1 MKNDQGFL
9 PNRLNK
15 YAIRKFTVGT
25 ASLLI
30 GATLVFG
37 VSNEAQADELATIK
51 TDEKTD
57 NSDKGEALDVEDIK
71 GVENN
76 NEATNSTE
84 SRTTDTEEKFEN
96 TELERKERKQDT
108 TSNEISTIETKNE
121 EKSNQEVIDNEEK
134 QPAQVENDIDE
145 VSKETTHATET
156 KNEKN
161 SNQEKV
167 IDNEEKQSA
176 QVERDIDETSK
187 ETTQET
193 TNENDINNNASQK
206 ETSESETSFNNN
218 VNKKSPSESPKKEIT
233 NKTSSTASSEDK
245 EASAKLDSKAHTTE
259 KTKDPSN
266 NSKQAASQ
274 ENIKQSIE
282 KANATEA
289 NEEKITDKKDNA
301 QSKLTEEL
309 SKNDNKEA
317 TIKNYLN
324 SQLPNEETQAI
335 LNDTDIDYK
344 NATDEEINTEILKA
358 SVIQLANQQDN
369 VKTLATSKRTR
380 LRSMA
385 TPTALSAAVEQNEE
399 VEKSLGY
406 MDNYTFASLIFDPKH
421 LDSQDMLDS
430 NVIPFD
436 IHSYMSGANSG
447 NRYKIDLKL
456 DPIISKHVTKIT
468 ANPSGRKNPVEFIR
482 LHDENGKLTNTWEVN
497 FIRANGGLFG
507 GAEIL
512 SQYTATNGKI
522 ELDDTVGNIL
532 NEAGNLDNNKLNY
545 QIFVR
550 DSINNKI
557 VRTSES
563 SGYLLTTADDD
574 LVQLESNVS
583 DEDKNVFKA
592 SSGSATYD
600 DAPGEHGG
608 FIIDQQIMKNGTFT
622 YGKTKSKQWS
632 YNYQIDKDLLPYI
645 ESVELHTYDYKGLSG
660 FDKSYHSEDKVANIQ
675 LDSNGNGMIT
685 SDNLNKL
692 IEFNNGLPETVG
704 VRIVIKLNQS
714 VNNILTKD
722 AQYDNQGNL
731 IRETTK
737 QKDDFTFAGYLTDS
751 DGQLI
756 NHTLGT
762 STLALQDYDKDGLLD
777 RYERQ
782 VALSDPE
789 NEDTDGDGKN
799 DGDEVINYKTSPLV
813 GKPQAADITNEDTV
827 VTGSVP
833 LKEGA
838 ATQTAKVINENGKVI
853 GSATVNAD
861 GKFNVSIP
869 QSPEGTYTIAIDS
882 PNYENDEVNTFNIID
897 LSKVPVPSIN
907 PVDDNDTEIHV
918 NGTAGATVTVRDN
931 NNNEIGSVQIPDD
944 GSSATITL
952 NQPLPAG
959 TVLTAIASK
968 DSKISEKS
976 GQIIVTDETA
986 PDAPVINL
994 VASNDTQV
1002 TGTAEPNSTV
1012 TIGFPGGG
1020 KISVK
1025 ADNQGDY
1032 TADIPSGVILK
1043 GGEVFKAVSIDEA
1056 GNESIVATTTV
1067 ADKTAPDA
1075 PTLEN
1080 VTSNSNQVTGQAEAN
1095 ATVKVTFPSGAI
1107 VETTADQNGVYTVV
1121 IPENEGLKGGETIE
1135 ATATDVAGNVSES
1148 GSTDV
1153 IDKTAPD
1160 TPQISHVTSV
1170 STEVTGKVEANAT
1183 VKITFPSGAIAET
1196 IADEDGN
1203 FTVAIPESENLQ
1215 GKETISATATDTTGN
1230 VSQPSSTTVT
1240 DETAPAPPI
1249 VNSVT
1254 SEDAQITGEAEP
1266 NTTVTIKFPNGETA
1280 TGETDAD
1287 GKYVVTIPN
1296 EIDLKGGEELEV
1308 TSIDDAGNETDPV
1321 KTIVKDET
1329 APYAPKV
1336 NNVTSEDKTISGTA
1350 EPGSTVTVTFPDNST
1365 ATGRADQDGN
1375 YSIEIPSDINLDG
1388 GEALQVVATDKN
1400 DNISAPTMTTVADTT
1415 APEVPTVNE
1424 VTSEDKTIRG
1434 TAEAGSTVT
1443 VTFPDGTTGTGTAD
1457 EEGNYTIEIPTDI
1470 NLGGGEN
1477 ITITAKDK
1485 AGNPSESATTTVTD
1499 TTAPEA
1505 PTLDEVTSD
1514 DTTVSGTSE
1523 PGSTVT
1529 VMFPDGTTATGT
1541 ADDEGNYTIEIP
1553 SNVDLNGGEDII
1565 VTAKDK
1571 AGNPSESATTT
1582 VVDTTA
1588 PEAPTVNEVTSEGT
1602 TVSGTSEPG
1611 STVTVMFPDGTT
1623 ATGTADEEGN
1633 YTIEIPSNVDLNGG
1647 EDIIVTAK
1655 DKAGN
1660 PSESATTT
1668 VVDATAPKA
1677 PTVNEVTSEDKT
1689 IRGTAEAGST
1699 VTVTFPDGTTGTGTA
1714 DEEGNYTIEI
1724 PTDINL
1730 GGGENI
1736 IVTAK
1741 DKAGNPSDSVTTTVT
1756 DTTAPEAPTV
1766 NEVTSEDTTVSG
1778 TSEPGSTVTVM
1789 FPDGTTATGTADEE
1803 GNYTIEIPT
1812 DINLD
1817 GGENIT
1823 VTAKDKAGNPSESA
1837 TTTVVDATAPEAPTV
1852 KEVTSEDK
1860 TIRGTAEPGSTVT
1873 ITFPDGKTADGKANA
1888 QGEYS
1893 IAIPE
1898 NVKLT
1903 GGEELLVAAMD
1914 SNGNISD
1921 SVTTTV
1927 TDTTAPE
1934 APTLDEVTSEDTT
1947 VSGTSEPGSTVT
1959 VMFPDGTTA
1968 TGTADEEGNYT
1979 IEIPTDINLDGG
1991 EDIIV
1996 TAKDKAGNPSES
2008 ATTTVTDTT
2017 APEAPTVNE
2026 VTSED
2031 KTIRGTAE
2039 AGSTVTVTFPD
2050 GTTVTDTADE
2060 EGNYTI
2066 EIPNNVDLNGG
2077 EDIIVTAKDKAG
2089 NPSDSVT
2096 TTVTDTTAPEA
2107 PTVNEV
2113 TSEDKTIRGTAE
2125 AGSTVTVT
2133 FPDGT
2138 TVTDTADEEGNYT
2151 IEIPTNI
2158 NLNGGENIIVK
2169 ATDQSG
2175 NTFENTNTV
2184 VPGADKVPGT
2194 GEAQDTD
2201 ETSDKGE
2208 ATSTNEGAIP
2218 EEKQNTSET
2227 SGVNQSSNTGQTS
2240 KVDQNSNAEYN
2251 NSGSATSN
2259 SNKKEKD
2266 NVANKNNINKSELPK
2281 TGEHEENN
2289 ATLFGSLFAGMG
2301 ALLLFI
2307 KRRRKKEE
2315 DK

>member
-722 AQYDNQGNL
+722 AQYDDQGNL

-1095 ATVKVTFPSGAI
+1095 ATVK
-1107 VETTADQNGVYTVV
+1107 
-1121 IPENEGLKGGETIE
+1121 
-1135 ATATDVAGNVSES
+1135 
-1148 GSTDV
+1148 
-1153 IDKTAPD
+1153 
-1160 TPQISHVTSV
+1160 
-1170 STEVTGKVEANAT
+1170 
-1183 VKITFPSGAIAET
+1183 ITFPSGAIAET

-1415 APEVPTVNE
+1415 APDAPKINE
-1424 VTSEDKTIRG
+1424 VSSEDTQIAGTSEPN
-1434 TAEAGSTVT
+1434 STVT
-1443 VTFPDGTTGTGTAD
+1443 VTFPGGATVDVETD
-1457 EEGNYTIEIPTDI
+1457 EQGNFIVDIPENMDLT
-1470 NLGGGEN
+1470 GGEE
-1477 ITITAKDK
+1477 IQASAQDK
-1485 AGNPSESATTTVTD
+1485 
-1499 TTAPEA
+1499 
-1505 PTLDEVTSD
+1505 SD
-1514 DTTVSGTSE
+1514 NK
-1523 PGSTVT
+1523 STQ
-1529 VMFPDGTTATGT
+1529 A
-1541 ADDEGNYTIEIP
+1541 
-1553 SNVDLNGGEDII
+1553 S
-1565 VTAKDK
+1565 
-1571 AGNPSESATTT
+1571 
-1582 VVDTTA
+1582 
-1588 PEAPTVNEVTSEGT
+1588 
-1602 TVSGTSEPG
+1602 
-1611 STVTVMFPDGTT
+1611 
-1623 ATGTADEEGN
+1623 
-1633 YTIEIPSNVDLNGG
+1633 
-1647 EDIIVTAK
+1647 
-1655 DKAGN
+1655 
-1660 PSESATTT
+1660 
-1668 VVDATAPKA
+1668 
-1677 PTVNEVTSEDKT
+1677 
-1689 IRGTAEAGST
+1689 
-1699 VTVTFPDGTTGTGTA
+1699 
-1714 DEEGNYTIEI
+1714 
-1724 PTDINL
+1724 
-1730 GGGENI
+1730 
-1736 IVTAK
+1736 
-1741 DKAGNPSDSVTTTVT
+1741 
-1756 DTTAPEAPTV
+1756 
-1766 NEVTSEDTTVSG
+1766 
-1778 TSEPGSTVTVM
+1778 
-1789 FPDGTTATGTADEE
+1789 
-1803 GNYTIEIPT
+1803 
-1812 DINLD
+1812 
-1817 GGENIT
+1817 
-1823 VTAKDKAGNPSESA
+1823 
-1837 TTTVVDATAPEAPTV
+1837 TTVVDATAPEAPTV
-1852 KEVTSEDK
+1852 NEVTSEDK

-1934 APTLDEVTSEDTT
+1934 APTLDEVTSDDTT

-1979 IEIPTDINLDGG
+1979 IEIPTNVDLNGG

-2066 EIPNNVDLNGG
+2066 EIPTNVDLNGG

-2089 NPSDSVT
+2089 NPSESATTTVTDTTAPEAPTVNEVTSEDTTVSGTSEPGSTVTVMFPDGTTATGTADEEGNYTIEIPTNVDLNGGEDIIVTAKDKAGNPSESAT

>member
-96 TELERKERKQDT
+96 TELERKQDT

-600 DAPGEHGG
+600 NAPGEHGG

-645 ESVELHTYDYKGLSG
+645 ESAELHTYDYKGLSG

-722 AQYDNQGNL
+722 AQYDDQGNL

-782 VALSDPE
+782 VALSNPE

-968 DSKISEKS
+968 DNKISEKS

-1107 VETTADQNGVYTVV
+1107 VETTADQNGFYTVA

-1170 STEVTGKVEANAT
+1170 STEVTGKSEANAT

-1203 FTVAIPESENLQ
+1203 FTVVIPESENLQ
-1215 GKETISATATDTTGN
+1215 GKETISATATDATGN

-1249 VNSVT
+1249 VNGVT
-1254 SEDAQITGEAEP
+1254 SEDTQITGEAEP
-1266 NTTVTIKFPNGETA
+1266 NTTVTIKFPSGETSN
-1280 TGETDAD
+1280 GETDAD

-1308 TSIDDAGNETDPV
+1308 TSTDDAGNETDPV
-1321 KTIVKDET
+1321 KTIVKDKT

-1336 NNVTSEDKTISGTA
+1336 NNVTSEDKTISGMA

-1365 ATGRADQDGN
+1365 ATGTADQGGN
-1375 YSIEIPSDINLDG
+1375 YSIEIPSDIKLDG

-1400 DNISAPTMTTVADTT
+1400 DNISAPTMTTVEDTTAPDAPKINEASSEDTQIAGTSEPNSTVTVTFPGGATVDVETDEQGNFIVDIPENMDLTGGEEIQASAQDKSDNKSTQASTTVVDATAPEAPMVNEVTSEDKTIRGTAEPGSTVTITFPDGKTADGKANAQSEYSIAIPENVELTGGEELLVAAMDSNGNISDSVTTTVTDTT

-1443 VTFPDGTTGTGTAD
+1443 VTFPDGKTAD
-1457 EEGNYTIEIPTDI
+1457 GKANEQGEYSIAIPENVKLT
-1470 NLGGGEN
+1470 GGEELLVAAMDSNGN
-1477 ITITAKDK
+1477 ISD
-1485 AGNPSESATTTVTD
+1485 SVTTTVTD

-1553 SNVDLNGGEDII
+1553 
-1565 VTAKDK
+1565 
-1571 AGNPSESATTT
+1571 
-1582 VVDTTA
+1582 
-1588 PEAPTVNEVTSEGT
+1588 
-1602 TVSGTSEPG
+1602 
-1611 STVTVMFPDGTT
+1611 
-1623 ATGTADEEGN
+1623 
-1633 YTIEIPSNVDLNGG
+1633 
-1647 EDIIVTAK
+1647 
-1655 DKAGN
+1655 
-1660 PSESATTT
+1660 
-1668 VVDATAPKA
+1668 
-1677 PTVNEVTSEDKT
+1677 
-1689 IRGTAEAGST
+1689 
-1699 VTVTFPDGTTGTGTA
+1699 
-1714 DEEGNYTIEI
+1714 
-1724 PTDINL
+1724 
-1730 GGGENI
+1730 
-1736 IVTAK
+1736 
-1741 DKAGNPSDSVTTTVT
+1741 
-1756 DTTAPEAPTV
+1756 
-1766 NEVTSEDTTVSG
+1766 
-1778 TSEPGSTVTVM
+1778 
-1789 FPDGTTATGTADEE
+1789 
-1803 GNYTIEIPT
+1803 
-1812 DINLD
+1812 
-1817 GGENIT
+1817 
-1823 VTAKDKAGNPSESA
+1823 
-1837 TTTVVDATAPEAPTV
+1837 
-1852 KEVTSEDK
+1852 
-1860 TIRGTAEPGSTVT
+1860 
-1873 ITFPDGKTADGKANA
+1873 
-1888 QGEYS
+1888 
-1893 IAIPE
+1893 
-1898 NVKLT
+1898 
-1903 GGEELLVAAMD
+1903 
-1914 SNGNISD
+1914 
-1921 SVTTTV
+1921 
-1927 TDTTAPE
+1927 
-1934 APTLDEVTSEDTT
+1934 
-1947 VSGTSEPGSTVT
+1947 
-1959 VMFPDGTTA
+1959 
-1968 TGTADEEGNYT
+1968 
-1979 IEIPTDINLDGG
+1979 
-1991 EDIIV
+1991 
-1996 TAKDKAGNPSES
+1996 
-2008 ATTTVTDTT
+2008 
-2017 APEAPTVNE
+2017 
-2026 VTSED
+2026 
-2031 KTIRGTAE
+2031 
-2039 AGSTVTVTFPD
+2039 
-2050 GTTVTDTADE
+2050 
-2060 EGNYTI
+2060 
-2066 EIPNNVDLNGG
+2066 
-2077 EDIIVTAKDKAG
+2077 
-2089 NPSDSVT
+2089 
-2096 TTVTDTTAPEA
+2096 
-2107 PTVNEV
+2107 
-2113 TSEDKTIRGTAE
+2113 
-2125 AGSTVTVT
+2125 
-2133 FPDGT
+2133 
-2138 TVTDTADEEGNYT
+2138 
-2151 IEIPTNI
+2151 
-2158 NLNGGENIIVK
+2158 
-2169 ATDQSG
+2169 
-2175 NTFENTNTV
+2175 
-2184 VPGADKVPGT
+2184 
-2194 GEAQDTD
+2194 
-2201 ETSDKGE
+2201 
-2208 ATSTNEGAIP
+2208 
-2218 EEKQNTSET
+2218 
-2227 SGVNQSSNTGQTS
+2227 
-2240 KVDQNSNAEYN
+2240 
-2251 NSGSATSN
+2251 
-2259 SNKKEKD
+2259 
-2266 NVANKNNINKSELPK
+2266 
-2281 TGEHEENN
+2281 
-2289 ATLFGSLFAGMG
+2289 
-2301 ALLLFI
+2301 
-2307 KRRRKKEE
+2307 
-2315 DK
+2315 

>member
-1 MKNDQGFL
+1 
-9 PNRLNK
+9 
-15 YAIRKFTVGT
+15 
-25 ASLLI
+25 
-30 GATLVFG
+30 
-37 VSNEAQADELATIK
+37 
-51 TDEKTD
+51 
-57 NSDKGEALDVEDIK
+57 
-71 GVENN
+71 
-76 NEATNSTE
+76 
-84 SRTTDTEEKFEN
+84 
-96 TELERKERKQDT
+96 
-108 TSNEISTIETKNE
+108 
-121 EKSNQEVIDNEEK
+121 
-134 QPAQVENDIDE
+134 
-145 VSKETTHATET
+145 
-156 KNEKN
+156 
-161 SNQEKV
+161 
-167 IDNEEKQSA
+167 
-176 QVERDIDETSK
+176 
-187 ETTQET
+187 
-193 TNENDINNNASQK
+193 
-206 ETSESETSFNNN
+206 
-218 VNKKSPSESPKKEIT
+218 
-233 NKTSSTASSEDK
+233 
-245 EASAKLDSKAHTTE
+245 
-259 KTKDPSN
+259 
-266 NSKQAASQ
+266 
-274 ENIKQSIE
+274 
-282 KANATEA
+282 
-289 NEEKITDKKDNA
+289 
-301 QSKLTEEL
+301 
-309 SKNDNKEA
+309 
-317 TIKNYLN
+317 
-324 SQLPNEETQAI
+324 
-335 LNDTDIDYK
+335 
-344 NATDEEINTEILKA
+344 
-358 SVIQLANQQDN
+358 
-369 VKTLATSKRTR
+369 
-380 LRSMA
+380 MA

-482 LHDENGKLTNTWEVN
+482 LHDENGKLTNTWGVN

-600 DAPGEHGG
+600 DAPGEHGR

-722 AQYDNQGNL
+722 AQYDDQGNL

-1056 GNESIVATTTV
+1056 GNKSIVATTTV

-1095 ATVKVTFPSGAI
+1095 ATVKVMFPSGAI
-1107 VETTADQNGVYTVV
+1107 VETIADQNGVYTVA

-1160 TPQISHVTSV
+1160 TPQISQVTSV

-1215 GKETISATATDTTGN
+1215 GKETISA
-1230 VSQPSSTTVT
+1230 TVT

-1308 TSIDDAGNETDPV
+1308 TSTDDAGNETDPV

-1415 APEVPTVNE
+1415 APDAPKINEVSSEDTQIAGTSEPNSTVTVTFPGGATVDVETDEQGNFIVDIPENMDLTGGEEIQASAQDKSDNKSTQASTTVVDATAPEAPTVNE

-1434 TAEAGSTVT
+1434 TAEPGSTVT
-1443 VTFPDGTTGTGTAD
+1443 ITFPDGKTAD
-1457 EEGNYTIEIPTDI
+1457 GKANAQSEYSIAIPENVKLT
-1470 NLGGGEN
+1470 GGEELLVAAMDSNGN
-1477 ITITAKDK
+1477 ISD
-1485 AGNPSESATTTVTD
+1485 SVTTTVTD

-1541 ADDEGNYTIEIP
+1541 ADEEGNYTIEIP

-1571 AGNPSESATTT
+1571 AGNPSDSVTTT
-1582 VVDTTA
+1582 VTDTTE
-1588 PEAPTVNEVTSEGT
+1588 PEAPTVNEVTSEDT

-1668 VVDATAPKA
+1668 V
-1677 PTVNEVTSEDKT
+1677 
-1689 IRGTAEAGST
+1689 
-1699 VTVTFPDGTTGTGTA
+1699 
-1714 DEEGNYTIEI
+1714 
-1724 PTDINL
+1724 
-1730 GGGENI
+1730 
-1736 IVTAK
+1736 
-1741 DKAGNPSDSVTTTVT
+1741 T

-1766 NEVTSEDTTVSG
+1766 NEVTSEGTTVSG
-1778 TSEPGSTVTVM
+1778 TSEPESTVTVM
-1789 FPDGTTATGTADEE
+1789 FPGGTTATGTADEE

-1817 GGENIT
+1817 GGEN
-1823 VTAKDKAGNPSESA
+1823 
-1837 TTTVVDATAPEAPTV
+1837 
-1852 KEVTSEDK
+1852 
-1860 TIRGTAEPGSTVT
+1860 
-1873 ITFPDGKTADGKANA
+1873 
-1888 QGEYS
+1888 
-1893 IAIPE
+1893 
-1898 NVKLT
+1898 
-1903 GGEELLVAAMD
+1903 
-1914 SNGNISD
+1914 
-1921 SVTTTV
+1921 
-1927 TDTTAPE
+1927 
-1934 APTLDEVTSEDTT
+1934 
-1947 VSGTSEPGSTVT
+1947 
-1959 VMFPDGTTA
+1959 
-1968 TGTADEEGNYT
+1968 
-1979 IEIPTDINLDGG
+1979 
-1991 EDIIV
+1991 IIV

-2066 EIPNNVDLNGG
+2066 EIPTNVDLNGG

-2089 NPSDSVT
+2089 NPSESAT

-2175 NTFENTNTV
+2175 NTSENTNTV

>member
-57 NSDKGEALDVEDIK
+57 NSDKWEALDVEDIK

-96 TELERKERKQDT
+96 TELERKQDT

-266 NSKQAASQ
+266 NSKQTASQ

-369 VKTLATSKRTR
+369 VKTLATSKRTM

-406 MDNYTFASLIFDPKH
+406 MDNYTFASLIFDPKR

-600 DAPGEHGG
+600 NAPGEHGG

-645 ESVELHTYDYKGLSG
+645 ESAELHTYDYKGLSG

-722 AQYDNQGNL
+722 AQYDDQGNL

-782 VALSDPE
+782 VALSNPE

-968 DSKISEKS
+968 DNKISEKS

-1107 VETTADQNGVYTVV
+1107 VETTADQNGFYTVA

-1170 STEVTGKVEANAT
+1170 STEVTGKSEANAT

-1203 FTVAIPESENLQ
+1203 FTVVIPESENLQ
-1215 GKETISATATDTTGN
+1215 GKETISATATDATGN

-1249 VNSVT
+1249 VNGVT
-1254 SEDAQITGEAEP
+1254 SEDTQITGDAEP
-1266 NTTVTIKFPNGETA
+1266 NTTVTIKFPSGETSN
-1280 TGETDAD
+1280 GETDAD

-1308 TSIDDAGNETDPV
+1308 TSTDDAGNETDPV
-1321 KTIVKDET
+1321 KTIVKDKT

-1336 NNVTSEDKTISGTA
+1336 NNVTSEDKTISGMA

-1365 ATGRADQDGN
+1365 ATGTADQGGN
-1375 YSIEIPSDINLDG
+1375 YSIEIPSDIKLDG

-1400 DNISAPTMTTVADTT
+1400 DNISAPTMTTVEDTTAPDAPKINEASSEDTQIAGTSEPNSTVTVTFPGGATVDVETDEQGNFIVDIPENMDLTGGEEIQASAQDKSDNKSTQASTTVVDATAPEAPMVNEVTSEDKTIRGTAEPGSTVTITFPDGKTADGKANAQSEYSIAIPENVELTGGEELLVAAMDSNGNISDSVTTTVTDTTAPEAPTLDEVTSEDKTIRGTAEAGSTVTVTFPDGKTADGKANEQGEYSIAIPENVELTGGEELLVAAMDSNGNISDSVTTTVTDTT

-1443 VTFPDGTTGTGTAD
+1443 VTFPDGKTAD
-1457 EEGNYTIEIPTDI
+1457 GKANEQGEYSIAIPENVKLT
-1470 NLGGGEN
+1470 GGEELLVAAMDSNGN
-1477 ITITAKDK
+1477 ISD
-1485 AGNPSESATTTVTD
+1485 SVTTTVTD

-1571 AGNPSESATTT
+1571 AGNPS
-1582 VVDTTA
+1582 
-1588 PEAPTVNEVTSEGT
+1588 
-1602 TVSGTSEPG
+1602 
-1611 STVTVMFPDGTT
+1611 
-1623 ATGTADEEGN
+1623 
-1633 YTIEIPSNVDLNGG
+1633 
-1647 EDIIVTAK
+1647 
-1655 DKAGN
+1655 
-1660 PSESATTT
+1660 
-1668 VVDATAPKA
+1668 
-1677 PTVNEVTSEDKT
+1677 
-1689 IRGTAEAGST
+1689 
-1699 VTVTFPDGTTGTGTA
+1699 
-1714 DEEGNYTIEI
+1714 
-1724 PTDINL
+1724 
-1730 GGGENI
+1730 
-1736 IVTAK
+1736 
-1741 DKAGNPSDSVTTTVT
+1741 DSVTTTVT

-1812 DINLD
+1812 DINLGGGENITITAKDKAGNPSESATTTVTDTRAPEAPTVNEVTSEDKTIRGTAEAGSTVTVTFPDGTTGTGTADEEGNYTIEIPTDINLD
-1817 GGENIT
+1817 GGENII

-1837 TTTVVDATAPEAPTV
+1837 TTTV
-1852 KEVTSEDK
+1852 
-1860 TIRGTAEPGSTVT
+1860 
-1873 ITFPDGKTADGKANA
+1873 
-1888 QGEYS
+1888 
-1893 IAIPE
+1893 
-1898 NVKLT
+1898 
-1903 GGEELLVAAMD
+1903 
-1914 SNGNISD
+1914 
-1921 SVTTTV
+1921 

-1934 APTLDEVTSEDTT
+1934 APTVNEVTSEGTT

-1991 EDIIV
+1991 ENI
-1996 TAKDKAGNPSES
+1996 T
-2008 ATTTVTDTT
+2008 
-2017 APEAPTVNE
+2017 
-2026 VTSED
+2026 
-2031 KTIRGTAE
+2031 
-2039 AGSTVTVTFPD
+2039 
-2050 GTTVTDTADE
+2050 
-2060 EGNYTI
+2060 
-2066 EIPNNVDLNGG
+2066 
-2077 EDIIVTAKDKAG
+2077 VTAKDKAG

-2096 TTVTDTTAPEA
+2096 TTVTDTTAPKA

-2151 IEIPTNI
+2151 IEIPTDI

-2175 NTFENTNTV
+2175 NTSENTNTV